1 MVDEIYQNTK
11 ERMDKAITHFQ
22 SELTSIRTGRASTS
36 LLDNIMVEFYG
47 TMSPL
52 KNIALI
58 SAPDAQLITVQ
69 PYDPNALE
77 AIEKAISSSDV
88 GINPNNDGNI
98 IRLSVPPLTEERRK
112 DLIKLV
118 HSIIEDGR
126 VSIRNIR
133 RDANEK
139 LKLLEKNHDLSEDNL
154 KIELDNI
161 QEITDEYIKKL
172 NNVQDLKEKDISL

>member
-1 MVDEIYQNTK
+1 MVDEIYQNAK
-11 ERMDKAITHFQ
+11 EKMDKAITHFQ
-22 SELTSIRTGRASTS
+22 SELTSVRTGRASTS
-36 LLDNIMVEFYG
+36 LLDNIMIEFYG
-47 TMSPL
+47 TTSPL

-77 AIEKAISSSDV
+77 AIEKAISSSDI

-112 DLIKLV
+112 DLVKLV

-126 VSIRNIR
+126 ISIRNIR

-139 LKLLEKNHDLSEDNL
+139 LKLLEKSHDISEDNL

-161 QEITDEYIKKL
+161 QEITDDYIKKL
-172 NNVQDLKEKDISL
+172 NNIQDLKEKDILL

>member
-172 NNVQDLKEKDISL
+172 NNVQDLKEKDI

>member
-1 MVDEIYQNTK
+1 MVDEIYQDAK
-11 ERMDKAITHFQ
+11 EKMDKAITHFQ
-22 SELTSIRTGRASTS
+22 SELTSVRTGRASTS
-36 LLDNIMVEFYG
+36 LLDNIMIEFYG

-77 AIEKAISSSDV
+77 AIEKAISSSDI

-112 DLIKLV
+112 DLVKLV

-126 VSIRNIR
+126 ISIRNIR

-139 LKLLEKNHDLSEDNL
+139 LKLLEKSHDISEDNL

-172 NNVQDLKEKDISL
+172 NNIQDLKEKDILL